1 MRSESNEDRLRM
13 INLIRWKNKKRG
25 GGESG
30 ERKWKIILIA
40 LLKKKKG

>member
-25 GGESG
+25 GGERVVKENG
-30 ERKWKIILIA
+30 K
-40 LLKKKKG
+40 